1 MLEINNNSFN
11 NIQND
16 LNNQNDLLSLI
27 EQENFERNQAIN
39 TLNNFRNKYQNENED
54 YLTLKDMQQNLYE
67 TENKYKII
75 ENKLSENIN
84 NLLNTERQLSA
95 ANNKNEMLLKE
106 NTLIKNQLSQFENV
120 FNNMKKRKQ
129 EENDELRKE
138 LEEINEEKD
147 ELNTEKNNLKFE
159 LNEIKSKYK
168 FLQQENDII
177 KSESENMKRII
188 RENSDKVK
196 ISDEK
201 INSID
206 NLINL
211 YKKNNEDLN
220 FEIEKL
226 KLEKKAEKEESN
238 RNISEFEITL
248 KEKDEIFEKELEKK
262 RMEYEQNLNEQIE
275 ENENLKSKVL
285 EYKMERDKYK
295 GDYEIANDEKKNCLE
310 QIEEL
315 KMKFNQMLK
324 ENEQY
329 YLNQI
334 NQIKQ
339 RDRVKI
345 VEENNLFNSD
355 SSFKNNNITNEK
367 LAKNGEEMYIELIK
381 LQKEN
386 EELKKE
392 NEELKKE
399 NERLKSGENNIN
411 NFNNDNF

>member
-1 MLEINNNSFN
+1 M
-11 NIQND
+11 
-16 LNNQNDLLSLI
+16 
-27 EQENFERNQAIN
+27 
-39 TLNNFRNKYQNENED
+39 
-54 YLTLKDMQQNLYE
+54 
-67 TENKYKII
+67 
-75 ENKLSENIN
+75 NKLSESID

-106 NTLIKNQLSQFENV
+106 NILIKNQLSQFENV

-147 ELNTEKNNLKFE
+147 ELNKEKNNLKFE
-159 LNEIKSKYK
+159 LNEIKSNYK

-177 KSESENMKRII
+177 KSESENTKRII

-238 RNISEFEITL
+238 KNISEFEITL
-248 KEKDEIFEKELEKK
+248 KEKDEIFGKELEKK
-262 RMEYEQNLNEQIE
+262 RIEYEQNLNEQIE

-411 NFNNDNF
+411 NFNNDDF